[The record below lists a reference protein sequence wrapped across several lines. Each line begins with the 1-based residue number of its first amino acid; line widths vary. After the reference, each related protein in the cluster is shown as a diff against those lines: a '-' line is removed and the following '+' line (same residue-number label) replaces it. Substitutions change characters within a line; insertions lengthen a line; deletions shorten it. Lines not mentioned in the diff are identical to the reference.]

1 MIGWNVVG
9 YGAPAKGMTLLNY
22 SGLQLDF
29 IVDDSPL
36 KQGRFTPGSSI
47 AIVGPEKLDELKDT
61 TLFVPLAWN
70 FFDEI
75 RARIKSKRDNP
86 YDRFITYFPKVEI
99 RE

>member
-9 YGAPAKGMTLLNY
+9 YGAAAKGMTLLNY
-22 SGLQLDF
+22 ANLKLDF
-29 IVDDSPL
+29 IVDDNPL

-47 AIVGPEKLDELKDT
+47 PIVSIEEIDKLKDT

-75 RARIKSKRDNP
+75 RAKIESRRNNE

-99 RE
+99 IK

>member
-1 MIGWNVVG
+1 
-9 YGAPAKGMTLLNY
+9 
-22 SGLQLDF
+22 
-29 IVDDSPL
+29 
-36 KQGRFTPGSSI
+36 
-47 AIVGPEKLDELKDT
+47 
-61 TLFVPLAWN
+61 LFVPLAWN